1 MLTAYSYVSYC
12 EPISINVLYASSHSF
27 DLGSGPVSIVSTQS
41 LQVGYTYNISVERY
55 KNILVAVTVYILTK
69 SSVLLVQHTG
79 DTKASLLR

>member
-12 EPISINVLYASSHSF
+12 EPISIYVLYASSHSF

-69 SSVLLVQHTG
+69 SSGPYVCWIVGT
-79 DTKASLLR
+79 TYW